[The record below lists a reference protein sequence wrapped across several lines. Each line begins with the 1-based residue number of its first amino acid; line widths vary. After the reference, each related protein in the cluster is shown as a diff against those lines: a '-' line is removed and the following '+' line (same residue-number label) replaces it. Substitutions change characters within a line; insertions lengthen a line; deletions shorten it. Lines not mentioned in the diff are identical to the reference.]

1 MKSFQIKP
9 YPQGYNL
16 TVMNVMY
23 QKPRKEDNKTLPDY
37 AFIVYK
43 DNTTQQKHVAI
54 LKEPKYTYYLA
65 KPTIQIPY
73 NLEWIELDKVD
84 PITCSY
90 KDIKKSIANETGNTD
105 LYMENIRSGKFKLN
119 DLFFAH
125 PRVFGADMN
134 ILNYLRMEFANTYTN
149 PVCPITV
156 AYYDIENDII
166 DAVTDDV
173 NIGESP
179 INVASIYYD
188 ANKTVY
194 SFILRNP
201 KNPLIDQFE
210 QNIFNDYKVYQDKV
224 NQFILSNL
232 GSEEKVKKYK
242 LDNIKISVGFF
253 DTELELIIAFFQT
266 LKSLSPDFA
275 VAYNASYDLQY
286 LIARL
291 QSNGGNPLDII
302 SDPEFGDNKFY
313 YYFIDREMYND
324 YEERK
329 DYVLMS
335 SKITFIDQMIVYA
348 SRRKGQNAISSF
360 SLDNVANHEC
370 NVRKLDWHHITNRFR
385 YFPYK
390 DFETFWLY
398 NINDTIVQ
406 ACLEAQT
413 EDLRYMFNNVIEMNT
428 PYQKIFRQTNYL
440 ASKGME
446 FYKNHEGVIMGN
458 NLNRFGKKP
467 EEKFPGAFVARPTL
481 LSDRNKVKCRGY
493 AIMKFLNGNDF
504 DYKALY
510 PSLMREFNMS
520 ISTQIGKIEMADPP
534 FIPLEYLRLGAGGH
548 YSEDLASYQFIQFCH
563 RWLKLPDVEEMLT
576 EIKQYKSPY
585 KHVLDFVDTKRP
597 LKLKTPMPQ
606 WVKEE
611 TDKIRKGVQL

>member
-23 QKPRKEDNKTLPDY
+23 QKPRKEDDKTLPDY

-43 DNTTQQKHVAI
+43 DNETQKKHVAI

-65 KPTIQIPY
+65 KSTVQIPY

-90 KDIKKSIANETGNTD
+90 KDIKKSIAKETGNID
-105 LYMENIRSGKFKLN
+105 LYIENVRSGKFKLN
-119 DLFFAH
+119 DIFFAH

-134 ILNYLRMEFANTYTN
+134 ILNYLRMEFSNTYLN

-194 SFILRNP
+194 SFILRNS

-210 QNIFNDYKVYQDKV
+210 QNIFNDYISYKNKV

-242 LDNIKISVGFF
+242 LDDIKISVGFF
-253 DTELELIIAFFQT
+253 NTELELIIAFFQT

-291 QSNGGNPLDII
+291 QSNGGSPLDVI
-302 SDPEFGDNKFY
+302 SDPEFEDHKFY
-313 YYFIDREMYND
+313 YYFIDKEMYND

-335 SKITFIDQMIVYA
+335 SKITFIDQMILYA

-370 NVRKLDWHHITNRFR
+370 NVRKLNWHHITDRFR

-520 ISTQIGKIEMADPP
+520 ISTQIGKIEMENPP

-563 RWLKLPDVEEMLT
+563 RWLKLPDVEEMLL
-576 EIKQYKSPY
+576 ELKQYKSPY

-597 LKLKTPMPQ
+597 LGLKIPMPQ